1 MSNQTW
7 QVARA
12 EAAAQRYRERLEKVS
27 TALTDLA
34 AQVLREGEPR
44 DGDYLWAAQKVIHD
58 VAWGVANLNLD
69 ILIASASD
77 ARETQREAIWETT
90 SLSDET

>member
-12 EAAAQRYRERLEKVS
+12 EAAAQRYNERLAKAS
-27 TALTDLA
+27 AALTDLS
-34 AQVLREGEPR
+34 AQVLREGKPR
-44 DGDYLWAAQKVIHD
+44 DGDYVWAAQKVIHD
-58 VAWGVANLNLD
+58 VVWAIANLNLD
-69 ILIASASD
+69 ILVASASD
-77 ARETQREAIWETT
+77 ARDAQREAAEESA